1 MSTINKLI
9 HELTIFYVKTNYDNY
24 LKINNLDFISDD
36 KIPSVVDELY
46 NNDKK
51 EHLKQFIINSLNELL
66 KDECPDRL
74 VLKQILNDGLSDDE
88 LCKEKLILE
97 IKIYQKKIKE
107 NKD

>member
-36 KIPSVVDELY
+36 KIPSVVDELC